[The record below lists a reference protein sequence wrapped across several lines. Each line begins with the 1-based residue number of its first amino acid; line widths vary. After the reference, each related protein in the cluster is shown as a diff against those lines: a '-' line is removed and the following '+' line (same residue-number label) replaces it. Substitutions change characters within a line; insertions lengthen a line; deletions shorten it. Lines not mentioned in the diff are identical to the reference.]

1 MIEYIRQQE
10 QLFAIIIRANYSKPG
25 IEFFTPKELSQQLG
39 YMNRPKGYQIEPH
52 IHRHIERSV
61 NMAQEVILVRTG
73 LVQVKLFDKAALPV
87 SECVLEKG
95 DVMLLVDCGHGVTML
110 EDSEI
115 ISIKQGP
122 YSEEFDKEFLVKEV
136 VKASS

>member
-1 MIEYIRQQE
+1 MITTKGR
-10 QLFAIIIRANYSKPG
+10 LTPTG

-61 NMAQEVILVRTG
+61 NMAQEVILDRSG

-122 YSEEFDKEFLVKEV
+122 YSEEFDKEFWLK
-136 VKASS
+136 KL